1 MNIFSIMK
9 ASWVAL
15 NIFKKIVTVR
25 VKNVNNHISIL
36 IQLFKL
42 YFSFFFLS
50 MYTCIHLSVIIRTKV
65 D

>member
-1 MNIFSIMK
+1 MK

-15 NIFKKIVTVR
+15 NIFLKIVAVI

-42 YFSFFFLS
+42 YFSFFPVNVHMHAL
-50 MYTCIHLSVIIRTKV
+50 INNHE